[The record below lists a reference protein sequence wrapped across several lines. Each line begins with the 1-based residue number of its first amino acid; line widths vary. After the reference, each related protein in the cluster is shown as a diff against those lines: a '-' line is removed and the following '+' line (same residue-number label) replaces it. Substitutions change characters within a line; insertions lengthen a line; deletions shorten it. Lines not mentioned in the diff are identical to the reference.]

1 MTGLAKSF
9 NQIHITTRR
18 VIQMTFITKQAGLLR
33 SARRWGVLGLV
44 LALLVGLSTLAG
56 VSSFT
61 GGATS
66 LALQGPLPKAYFNP
80 TDVPP
85 EVLIGETF
93 TFKVR
98 FKNTGAIGYGP
109 FIDLAID
116 FHGADNNTIDPTT
129 GNPGPCDGID
139 FLNAQMVAVNPGPL
153 ALTSTKYGNTNPASC
168 PAASALHPYAGV
180 GTVTFPTG
188 WQLVTIEL
196 PFGSFDASQPE
207 IVVEVTAK
215 VHDFADVNVPLQICE
230 RGGFRF
236 GATATG
242 GTPILEP
249 NTTNNVNTWNCEKTT
264 PTVFKIK
271 KEYLSNY
278 DEDEAVAGPN
288 FVGYYPLKY
297 KITVDIADGQTIKN
311 LQITDNLPTGLQY
324 VANSLAVTVLGLPAS
339 TFPAA
344 SPPCKN
350 APPTPNF
357 PVAVSVPTGPN
368 GTIQATL
375 CNPITGTTDPDEVV
389 ITFEFYI
396 PANVLDKD
404 CKNAPVKVPNDVKA
418 TGDWDPLDP
427 RDPTSMSPPGT
438 TVPVTSDITQEDHIL
453 YAKCMAIQKS
463 VKVFTDTG
471 APGPTPGDT
480 LEYTL
485 NFQISDYHTIG
496 KIVIVDRISDGQLF
510 VTTPS
515 APMLTI
521 QDQFGNYP
529 NVPISPSVTGD
540 PHSQVKKCPVKGT
553 TNLVFDVSAALAAA
567 ATPSGHP
574 RHLAGILTG
583 GLAAAPPSTTPAVG
597 TLVFYA
603 QIRDDFSN
611 AQSPGDKFVD
621 KHDPLCNEVEIQGTV
636 YKNEANP
643 QTVPSPVSPTQIAT
657 DDSRSQISIVTD
669 ILTKS
674 VYAVKRG
681 NMFVC
686 ANGFLQNTYCAP
698 GVTPDVRP
706 GDQVTFRI
714 EKTIPSGDAE
724 NLTIQDWLPLPIFN
738 IAGISFNNTICG
750 IPGPPNSGCL
760 GPSDTL
766 SAFINNPAIPS
777 FSADPPTNSIMFNY
791 GTFNDP
797 TNTPRKIDL
806 LFTVTVTNKP
816 FADGLFLTNEARECE
831 KNTFDVTFCQVA
843 VAQVHVRE
851 PKLSIK
857 KGVVRTDNPNGQFGV
872 YNPSTGTF
880 TPGPA
885 PVPTPSMPPSSCPRV
900 PLSNTNPIN
909 SANLG
914 NFINSDLNSVDAGDW
929 VTFAIAIENTGG
941 APAYNIELADI
952 IPLDAVDK
960 PSCFEPDFGG
970 LCVTYGN
977 GTPIPFTTAPGGHGR
992 IIIKLNPSAALDP
1005 GAPVAPPNGMNIVII
1020 TFNAKLL
1027 DKDKFKAGCC
1037 ENKAELIKYGSSP
1050 PPPTI
1055 PNFVDAGIG
1064 GPFEDNAWVCVKAKP
1079 YAKCIQN
1086 TSEMHTI
1093 PQQTAQNGTV
1103 DAAIGEIVRFR
1114 LIVVIPEGTTQ
1125 NFQITDLLPTGLT
1138 YVGNPRAIF
1147 VADTPVTNPLG
1158 IGTVKGQ
1165 VSCPGKPLPTDP
1177 ITVSPSTFPFGT
1189 GTDPTFPA
1197 APINI
1202 TNNDPNG
1209 PDLEFLIIEF
1219 NAQVDNILGNQAS
1232 TTLTN
1237 RFEVKYQDAFS
1248 GQQVSSPAGPS
1259 GPVNVHIVE
1268 PKLTLTKTANPTS
1281 VVPGGTVQYTV
1292 TITNT
1297 GTATAFDVVF
1307 TDTLPSDLTPVS
1319 TSLSTSPAALGCTG
1333 SISGQ
1338 IVTVNCPTV
1347 PKAPDPNLP
1356 VTITYQATVSPT
1368 AQCNTTLT
1376 NKATVTWTS
1385 LPGPQGTPPG
1395 PGNPTGQQTVGPS
1408 GAATPP
1414 NPVVNG
1420 ERNGSSAFPPN
1431 PPNSPDP
1438 PNDYHATAS
1447 ATITVVCRCDVAIKK
1462 TVTPV
1467 PGTTLV
1473 QVTITLTVPAGQ
1485 TCAPG
1490 TVVVGD
1496 QQPSGMTFGLPGS
1509 LVVTPASH
1517 WNCSA
1522 TTSSNLSCTN
1532 TTTLTG
1538 AYTATFTFDAT
1549 VQPGITIT
1557 NCATATVSD
1566 TLISQSCVT
1575 FSIPKAQCDLKI
1587 EKFTDPAQPV
1597 AGQPFAF
1604 VVKVTNVGKGP
1615 CAPTTTVTD
1624 NLPIGFLVTS
1634 FNPNTADGW
1643 TCPSGPPGIVCN
1655 NPTLTLQPSQ
1665 SSMVFAV
1672 VGTFTVGAGVTNCAE
1687 LQNQNDTDPS
1697 NNKDCVTV
1705 MFVQP
1710 PKCDL
1715 AIKKEVKPSPLVSG
1729 QPATVTITVTN
1740 VGNAPCPGPTTV
1752 TETVPTG
1759 LTLVSA
1765 SGPGWS
1771 CIGPICTYPLP
1782 IPVNGSV
1789 SVTYTFN
1796 VTAPPGTA
1804 ITNCATVSN
1813 PNDPLNPSNP
1823 GNNQSCVTIN
1833 VIGLPPPPD
1842 LALVKLLDGQ
1852 LRVEQEATYVL
1863 RVANGGGGPT
1873 SGPIVVSDPLPA
1885 GLRFVSA
1892 SGPGWSCA
1900 AQGQNVT
1907 CRNAGPIQPGQT
1919 STILLRVRVAAPA
1932 GTQITNCATVETAG
1946 DANPANN
1953 RACHTSTVQR

>member
-1 MTGLAKSF
+1 
-9 NQIHITTRR
+9 
-18 VIQMTFITKQAGLLR
+18 
-33 SARRWGVLGLV
+33 
-44 LALLVGLSTLAG
+44 
-56 VSSFT
+56 
-61 GGATS
+61 
-66 LALQGPLPKAYFNP
+66 
-80 TDVPP
+80 
-85 EVLIGETF
+85 
-93 TFKVR
+93 
-98 FKNTGAIGYGP
+98 
-109 FIDLAID
+109 
-116 FHGADNNTIDPTT
+116 
-129 GNPGPCDGID
+129 
-139 FLNAQMVAVNPGPL
+139 
-153 ALTSTKYGNTNPASC
+153 
-168 PAASALHPYAGV
+168 
-180 GTVTFPTG
+180 
-188 WQLVTIEL
+188 
-196 PFGSFDASQPE
+196 
-207 IVVEVTAK
+207 
-215 VHDFADVNVPLQICE
+215 
-230 RGGFRF
+230 
-236 GATATG
+236 
-242 GTPILEP
+242 
-249 NTTNNVNTWNCEKTT
+249 
-264 PTVFKIK
+264 
-271 KEYLSNY
+271 
-278 DEDEAVAGPN
+278 
-288 FVGYYPLKY
+288 
-297 KITVDIADGQTIKN
+297 
-311 LQITDNLPTGLQY
+311 
-324 VANSLAVTVLGLPAS
+324 
-339 TFPAA
+339 
-344 SPPCKN
+344 
-350 APPTPNF
+350 
-357 PVAVSVPTGPN
+357 VPTGPN

-375 CNPITGTTDPDEVV
+375 CNPITGTTAPDEVV

-396 PANVLDKD
+396 PNNVLDAD
-404 CKNAPVKVPNDVKA
+404 CAPSPVLVKNDIKA
-418 TGDWDPLDP
+418 RGDWTPLDP
-427 RDPTSMSPPGT
+427 RDQPTQT
-438 TVPVTSDITQEDHIL
+438 VTSDITTDDHIL
-453 YAKCMAIQKS
+453 QAKCMAIQKS

-515 APMLTI
+515 PPMLTI
-521 QDQFGNYP
+521 GDQFGSYTINP
-529 NVPISPSVTGD
+529 LPSTYYSATGD

-553 TNLVFDVSAALAAA
+553 TNLVFDVSAALTAA

-636 YKNEANP
+636 YKNETDP
-643 QTVPSPVSPTQIAT
+643 KTVPSSVIGNVR

-686 ANGFLQNTYCAP
+686 ANGTLQSTYCAP

-714 EKTIPSGDAE
+714 TYTVPSSDAE
-724 NLTIQDWLPLPIFN
+724 NLTIQDWLPLPIFDVKAPDGVTPGTTPSYGWTPFN
-738 IAGISFNNTICG
+738 AAIPLCVGGGTAPPAGGVCR
-750 IPGPPNSGCL
+750 L
-760 GPSDTL
+760 GTDTL
-766 SAFINNPAIPS
+766 TAFVTP
-777 FSADPPTNSIMFNY
+777 PPTLSNVDGTTNSLTFTY

-797 TNTPRKIDL
+797 TNTPRTIDL
-806 LFTVTVTNKP
+806 VFTIVVNAKP
-816 FADGLFLTNEARECE
+816 FADGLFLTNEVRECE

-977 GTPIPFTTAPGGHGR
+977 GTPIPFTTAPGHGR

-1037 ENKAELIKYGSSP
+1037 ENKAELIKYGSSPQQEVELPPPAP

-1147 VADTPVTNPLG
+1147 VANTPVTNTLN
-1158 IGTVKGQ
+1158 IGTVPPLTPPPNGP
-1165 VSCPGKPLPTDP
+1165 VSCPGGPTPTDP
-1177 ITVSPSTFPFGT
+1177 ITVSPATFPFGT

-1202 TNNDPNG
+1202 TNNDPND

-1297 GTATAFDVVF
+1297 GTADAFDVVF

-1319 TSLSTSPAALGCTG
+1319 TSLSISPAALGCTG

-1347 PKAPDPNLP
+1347 PKAPNPNLP
-1356 VTITYQATVSPT
+1356 VTITYQATVSTTVP
-1368 AQCNTTLT
+1368 CNTTLT
-1376 NKATVTWTS
+1376 NSAKVTWTS
-1385 LPGPQGTPPG
+1385 LPGPKGTVN
-1395 PGNPTGQQTVGPS
+1395 NPTGSSTVGNS
-1408 GAATPP
+1408 GAID
-1414 NPVVNG
+1414 G
-1420 ERNGSSAFPPN
+1420 ERDGVTAPPAL
-1431 PPNSPDP
+1431 
-1438 PNDYHATAS
+1438 NDYFATAS

-1473 QVTITLTVPAGQ
+1473 QVAITLTVPAGQ

-1490 TVVVGD
+1490 TVVVD
-1496 QQPSGMTFGLPGS
+1496 DPQPIGMTFGPLTSIPPGWSCPGGNLP
-1509 LVVTPASH
+1509 
-1517 WNCSA
+1517 
-1522 TTSSNLSCTN
+1522 CTN
-1532 TTTLTG
+1532 SVPLAGLYTT
-1538 AYTATFTFDAT
+1538 TFTFTAT

-1557 NCATATVSD
+1557 NCATATVSG

-1624 NLPIGFLVTS
+1624 NLPIGFMVTS

-1655 NPTLTLQPSQ
+1655 NTTLTLQPGQ
-1665 SSMVFAV
+1665 NSMVFAV

-1687 LQNQNDTDPS
+1687 LQNQNDTDSS

-1715 AIKKEVKPSPLVSG
+1715 AIKKTVDPNPPVAG
-1729 QPATVTITVTN
+1729 QPFAFTVTVTN
-1740 VGNAPCPGPTTV
+1740 VGTGPCSPTTTV
-1752 TETVPTG
+1752 TDNLP
-1759 LTLVSA
+1759 
-1765 SGPGWS
+1765 SG
-1771 CIGPICTYPLP
+1771 
-1782 IPVNGSV
+1782 
-1789 SVTYTFN
+1789 FN
-1796 VTAPPGTA
+1796 VTLFNPNTGAGWVCTNPPN
-1804 ITNCATVSN
+1804 ITCTNATLTLQPGQSSMVFAVVGILGIPPPPIENCAELKN
-1813 PNDPLNPSNP
+1813 PNDTNPNNNKACIKVPVAEPKEKCDLKITKTVQPNP
-1823 GNNQSCVTIN
+1823 VPSGQQVTVTLTVQNVGTGPARPDPSPEQSCATTS
-1833 VIGLPPPPD
+1833 LQA
-1842 LALVKLLDGQ
+1842 LA
-1852 LRVEQEATYVL
+1852 
-1863 RVANGGGGPT
+1863 P
-1873 SGPIVVSDPLPA
+1873 SP
-1885 GLRFVSA
+1885 
-1892 SGPGWSCA
+1892 
-1900 AQGQNVT
+1900 
-1907 CRNAGPIQPGQT
+1907 
-1919 STILLRVRVAAPA
+1919 
-1932 GTQITNCATVETAG
+1932 
-1946 DANPANN
+1946 
-1953 RACHTSTVQR
+1953 

>member
-1 MTGLAKSF
+1 LLAKNSEQKRSPSGR
-9 NQIHITTRR
+9 NNIHITTRR
-18 VIQMTFITKQAGLLR
+18 VIQVMFITKQDGLLR
-33 SARRWGVLGLV
+33 SARRWAARALV
-44 LALLVGLSTLAG
+44 LTLLGSLSTLAG

-66 LALQGPLPKAYFNP
+66 LAQATP
-80 TDVPP
+80 VPQVTLNVP
-85 EVLIGETF
+85 AEVLIGEK
-93 TFKVR
+93 FKFNVE
-98 FKNTGAIGYGP
+98 FKNAPGAATGFGP
-109 FIDLAID
+109 YLEVYLRARGIDSNSV
-116 FHGADNNTIDPTT
+116 GQK
-129 GNPGPCDGID
+129 CDGVSFVD
-139 FLNAQMVAVNPGPL
+139 ARALFTSPPNVPLTPAFYNSGLDGLQCPNAITNPL
-153 ALTSTKYGNTNPASC
+153 ALIPGW
-168 PAASALHPYAGV
+168 
-180 GTVTFPTG
+180 TFPAPPTPITDY
-188 WQLVTIEL
+188 QLAVLLL
-196 PFGSFDASQPE
+196 PFGSFDPTQPA
-207 IVVEVTAK
+207 IPVEVEAL
-215 VHDFADVNVPLQICE
+215 VSDFADAGTPLEICV

-236 GATATG
+236 GADEKDNAGPPDNDKLVESSLICAT
-242 GTPILEP
+242 
-249 NTTNNVNTWNCEKTT
+249 TT
-264 PTVFKIK
+264 PTVFTLK

-324 VANSLAVTVLGLPAS
+324 VANSLAVTVLSLPAS

-350 APPTPNF
+350 APPTSNF

-375 CNPITGTTDPDEVV
+375 CNLITGTTAPDEVV

-396 PANVLDKD
+396 PNNVLDAD
-404 CKNAPVKVPNDVKA
+404 CAPSPVLVKNDIKA
-418 TGDWDPLDP
+418 RGDWTPLDP
-427 RDPTSMSPPGT
+427 RDQPTQT
-438 TVPVTSDITQEDHIL
+438 VTSDITTDDHIL
-453 YAKCMAIQKS
+453 QAKCMAIQKS

-510 VTTPS
+510 LP

-521 QDQFGNYP
+521 GDQFGSYTINP
-529 NVPISPSVTGD
+529 LPSTYYSATGD

-567 ATPSGHP
+567 ATSSGGNP

-603 QIRDDFSN
+603 RIRDDFSN
-611 AQSPGDKFVD
+611 AQSPGNKFVD

-636 YKNEANP
+636 YKNEADPN
-643 QTVPSPVSPTQIAT
+643 TVPSSVIGNVR
-657 DDSRSQISIVTD
+657 DDSRSQISIVTN

-686 ANGFLQNTYCAP
+686 ANGGTNSMYCAP

-714 EKTIPSGDAE
+714 TYTVPSSDAE
-724 NLTIQDWLPLPIFN
+724 NLTIQDWLPLPIFDVTDPDGN
-738 IAGISFNNTICG
+738 LIPATSPPFGWAPFNAAILLCG
-750 IPGPPNSGCL
+750 GGTAPPAPGGVCRL
-760 GPSDTL
+760 GTDTL
-766 SAFINNPAIPS
+766 TAFVTP
-777 FSADPPTNSIMFNY
+777 PPTLSNVDGTTNSLTFTY
-791 GTFNDP
+791 GTSPNWVNDP
-797 TNTPRKIDL
+797 TNTPRTIDL
-806 LFTVTVTNKP
+806 VFTIVVNAKP
-816 FADGLFLTNEARECE
+816 FADGLFLTNEVRECE

-880 TPGPA
+880 NPGPA

-977 GTPIPFTTAPGGHGR
+977 GTPIPFTTALGGHGR

-1037 ENKAELIKYGSSP
+1037 ENKAELIKYGSSPQQEVELPPPAP

-1114 LIVVIPEGTTQ
+1114 LVTVIPEGITL
-1125 NFQITDLLPTGLT
+1125 NFQIKDLLPQGLT
-1138 YVGNPRAIF
+1138 YVGNPSVVF
-1147 VADTPVTNPLG
+1147 VTNSGPVTSPP
-1158 IGTVKGQ
+1158 GTWPTITGDEITHGR
-1165 VSCPGKPLPTDP
+1165 CPGPPIPTNALNVAVVP
-1177 ITVSPSTFPFGT
+1177 FTFGT
-1189 GTDPTFPA
+1189 GQDPIFFVQSPTNPT
-1197 APINI
+1197 PIFNI
-1202 TNNDPNG
+1202 HNPDNDTN
-1209 PDLEFLIIEF
+1209 LELAIIEF
-1219 NAQVDNILGNQAS
+1219 NAQVDNIQSNQAS

-1281 VVPGGTVQYTV
+1281 VGPGGPVQYTV

-1297 GTATAFDVVF
+1297 GTADAFDVVF

-1319 TSLSTSPAALGCTG
+1319 TSLSISPAALGCTG

-1347 PKAPDPNLP
+1347 PKAPNPNLP
-1356 VTITYQATVSPT
+1356 VTITYQATVST
-1368 AQCNTTLT
+1368 TVQCNTTLT

-1395 PGNPTGQQTVGPS
+1395 PGNLTGQQTVGPS
-1408 GAATPP
+1408 GAATPS
-1414 NPVVNG
+1414 NTVVNG

-1431 PPNSPDP
+1431 PPSSPDP

-1447 ATITVVCRCDVAIKK
+1447 ATITVVC
-1462 TVTPV
+1462 
-1467 PGTTLV
+1467 G
-1473 QVTITLTVPAGQ
+1473 
-1485 TCAPG
+1485 
-1490 TVVVGD
+1490 
-1496 QQPSGMTFGLPGS
+1496 
-1509 LVVTPASH
+1509 
-1517 WNCSA
+1517 
-1522 TTSSNLSCTN
+1522 
-1532 TTTLTG
+1532 
-1538 AYTATFTFDAT
+1538 
-1549 VQPGITIT
+1549 
-1557 NCATATVSD
+1557 
-1566 TLISQSCVT
+1566 
-1575 FSIPKAQCDLKI
+1575 CDLKI

-1604 VVKVTNVGKGP
+1604 VVKVTNVGNGP

-1655 NPTLTLQPSQ
+1655 NTTLTLQPSQ

-1687 LQNQNDTDPS
+1687 LQNQNDTDSS
-1697 NNKDCVTV
+1697 NNKACVTV

-1752 TETVPTG
+1752 TETVPPG

-1796 VTAPPGTA
+1796 VTAPPGSQ
-1804 ITNCATVSN
+1804 IQNCATVN
-1813 PNDPLNPSNP
+1813 NQNDPLNPANP

-1833 VIGLPPPPD
+1833 VTGLPPPPD
-1842 LALVKLLDGQ
+1842 LALAKLLDGQ

-1863 RVANGGGGPT
+1863 RVTNGGRGPT
-1873 SGPIVVSDPLPA
+1873 TGPIVVSDPLPS

-1892 SGPGWSCA
+1892 SGPGWSCSA
-1900 AQGQNVT
+1900 EGQNVT
-1907 CRNAGPIQPGQT
+1907 CRAAGPIQPGQT

-1953 RACHTSTVQR
+1953 RSCHTGTVQR